1 MELIYVGCKP
11 AMNAERMSFLRG
23 KKREVTEEVGNKLLK
38 IDGFVTSMTKEA
50 KEELKFNTEREK
62 TEKEKLAS
70 GVKVVTVTDNSKLDD
85 EIESLKEQL
94 AEATNGSQ
102 LESLMK
108 EVDELK
114 EQLVEGEK
122 VIQEFVTQNKNLT
135 KEVGDVVKLNKKLVK
150 DLADSNA
157 KVQALELTQASI
169 TKGK

>member
-1 MELIYVGCKP
+1 
-11 AMNAERMSFLRG
+11 MNAERMSFLRG

-50 KEELKFNTEREK
+50 EEELKFNIEREK
-62 TEKEKLAS
+62 TEKEKLTS
-70 GVKVVTVTDNSKLDD
+70 GVKVVTVTDNSKLED
-85 EIESLKEQL
+85 EIKSLKEQL
-94 AEATNGSQ
+94 AEATDGSQ

-114 EQLVEGEK
+114 TGNDEGEK
-122 VIQEFVTQNKNLT
+122 VTQELVTQNKNLT
-135 KEVGDVVKLNKKLVK
+135 KEAGDVVKLNKKLVK